1 MTQPTTSKKAVGLVF
16 KTIDILVHI
25 IHNDFILIMG
35 GYGPMPDI
43 EKDFVHLARLSVNG
57 KTEDVSALFRRSATS
72 LVQQRPDL
80 VDEIATVLGMLDQTN
95 ISRSLT
101 EPLPVDTDSRL
112 ELIRWDNSP
121 KTAISPVWPKPV
133 AAVLEEVISERCM
146 EQRLWEAGIEPTKSL
161 LFSGPPGTGK
171 TLAATWLAEQL
182 KFPLLTLD
190 LSAVMSSFLG
200 RTGNNIRVVLDYA
213 RRSPGVLLLDEFDAL
228 AKRRD
233 DGLEI
238 GELKRLVTVLL
249 QEIDRW
255 PTHGI
260 LIAATNHPDLLDPA
274 VWRRFDR
281 VLEFPLPTKSD
292 LERLISQLVPET
304 KTALIPSRLLA
315 SLFNG
320 HSFSDVTRTIESA
333 NRSALVQD
341 ICIEDVMTQVA
352 AGLCMSRPRRERLAF
367 ASLLAKTGISQRKIA
382 NLIGVSRDT
391 LRKHLRSVADASA
404 S

>member
-1 MTQPTTSKKAVGLVF
+1 MDLSLF
-16 KTIDILVHI
+16 SIDKLGRP
-25 IHNDFILIMG
+25 IHNDLTIESNGCGL
-35 GYGPMPDI
+35 MPDI
-43 EKDFVHLARLSVNG
+43 ENDFVHLARLAADG
-57 KTEDVSALFRRSATS
+57 KTDDVAALFKRAATS
-72 LVQQRPDL
+72 LVKRRPDL
-80 VDEIATVLGMLDQTN
+80 ADGIATVIGMLDRT
-95 ISRSLT
+95 SVTRSVP

-112 ELIRWDNSP
+112 ELLRWDSSP
-121 KTAISPVWPKPV
+121 TVTVSPVWPKPV
-133 AAVLEEVISERCM
+133 ATVLEEVIEERRM
-146 EQRLWEAGIEPTKSL
+146 EIRLWEAGIEPTKSL
-161 LFSGPPGTGK
+161 LFSGLPGTGK

-182 KFPLLTLD
+182 RFPLLTLD

-233 DGLEI
+233 DGFEI

-292 LERLISQLVPET
+292 LEQLICQLVPET
-304 KTALIPSRLLA
+304 ATAFIPPMLLA
-315 SLFNG
+315 SLFSG

-333 NRSALVQD
+333 NRTALVRD
-341 ICIEDVMTQVA
+341 INIRDVMIQA
-352 AGLCMSRPRRERLAF
+352 ATDLCRSQPRRERLAF
-367 ASLLAKTGISQRKIA
+367 ARLLTEAGMSQRKVA
-382 NLIGVSRDT
+382 EFTGVSRDT
-391 LRKHLRSVADASA
+391 IRKYGRSLVDASA